1 MLEKC
6 NRDNIKCFA
15 ARSWQLAWP
24 MTLIMVFEALIG
36 LTDVFVAGRLGKDI
50 QAAYGFVIQFYF
62 IFIVVANA
70 LTVGTVAVVSQLFT
84 SEDQDQM
91 TAAIFSSLATT
102 AGAGLLTAFIGIV
115 FAPLLIDLLNIPVQV
130 KPFTIPL
137 IQIYSGGLLFQY
149 MIINSNGI
157 LRSCNRIRTSLK
169 TMAVVCVLN
178 VGLIFLYVFFTPLGF
193 KGIALATATASLLG
207 CFINLSR
214 VKKLMTKTLSFSS
227 TLIKKVA
234 LIGWPMAVVQI
245 LWQAGS
251 MVLFLI
257 ISELPENRVEILAA
271 LTAGLR
277 LESVI
282 YLPAF
287 AFNMANA
294 VIVGNLLGEKE
305 PEEAY
310 RSGMMTAWIGV
321 SVVAFMVLL
330 VVINARWIASFLSN
344 NPVVVHETVR
354 YIYISMISEPFMA
367 FGIILGGGLSG
378 AGDTRSVMIRVAM
391 GVWFIRLPLAYL
403 LVVILGFGAAS
414 VWWSMNISQFVQ
426 CWLLY
431 RRYAKKSWLPAENP
445 VPKGSTPT
453 GRREDLDKY

>member
-6 NRDNIKCFA
+6 NSDNIKCFA
-15 ARSWQLAWP
+15 ARSWQVAWP
-24 MTLIMVFEALIG
+24 MTLIMVFEAVIG
-36 LTDVFVAGRLGKDI
+36 LTDVFVAGRLGKDV

-84 SEDQDQM
+84 SEDKDQL
-91 TAAIFSSLATT
+91 TAAIFSSLSTSAI
-102 AGAGLLTAFIGIV
+102 IGIIIA
-115 FAPLLIDLLNIPVQV
+115 FTGIFFTPFFINLLNLPVQV
-130 KPFTIPL
+130 KPFTTPL

-149 MIINSNGI
+149 MVINSNGI

-169 TMAVVCVLN
+169 TMAVVCLLN
-178 VGLIFLYVFFTPLGF
+178 VGLVFLFVFLTPLGF
-193 KGIALATATASLLG
+193 KGIALATATASFLG
-207 CFINLSR
+207 CLINLSR
-214 VKKLMTKTLSFSS
+214 VRKLMTSALSFSS

-234 LIGWPMAVVQI
+234 LIGWPMAAVQL

-257 ISELPENRVEILAA
+257 ISALPENRVEILAA
-271 LTAGLR
+271 FTAGLR

-305 PEEAY
+305 QDEAY
-310 RSGMMTAWIGV
+310 RSGMMTAMIGV
-321 SVVAFMVLL
+321 AVVAFMVLL
-330 VVINARWIASFLSN
+330 VVVNARWIASFLSN

-367 FGIILGGGLSG
+367 LGIILGGGLSG
-378 AGDTRSVMIRVAM
+378 AGDTRSVMIRVSIS
-391 GVWFIRLPLAYL
+391 VWLIRLPLAYL
-403 LVVILGFGAAS
+403 LVVILGFGASS
-414 VWWSMNISQFVQ
+414 VWWSMNISQVIQ
-426 CWLLY
+426 CRLLY
-431 RRYAKKSWLPAENP
+431 RRYAKKSWLNAAIA
-445 VPKGSTPT
+445 T
-453 GRREDLDKY
+453 

>member
-1 MLEKC
+1 MIEKC

-15 ARSWQLAWP
+15 ARSWHLAWP

-36 LTDVFVAGRLGKDI
+36 ITDVFVAGRLGKDI

-84 SEDQDQM
+84 SEDKDQL
-91 TAAIFSSLATT
+91 TAAIFSSLVTT
-102 AGAGLLTAFIGIV
+102 AGTGLIIAFTGI
-115 FAPLLIDLLNIPVQV
+115 FFTPLLINFLNIPVQI
-130 KPFTIPL
+130 KPFITPL

-149 MIINSNGI
+149 MVINSNGI
-157 LRSCNRIRTSLK
+157 LRSCNRIRTSLQ

-178 VGLIFLYVFFTPLGF
+178 IGLIFLFVFFTPLGF
-193 KGIALATATASLLG
+193 KGIALATATASFLG
-207 CFINLSR
+207 CLINLSR
-214 VKKLMTKTLSFSS
+214 IRNLMTTALSFSS
-227 TLIKKVA
+227 ALIKKVA
-234 LIGWPMAVVQI
+234 LIGWPMAAVQL

-257 ISELPENRVEILAA
+257 LSALPENRIEILAA
-271 LTAGLR
+271 FTAGLR

-305 PEEAY
+305 QDQAY
-310 RSGMMTAWIGV
+310 RSGMMTALIGV
-321 SVVAFMVLL
+321 AVVAFLVLL
-330 VVINARWIASFLSN
+330 VVVNARWIASFLSN
-344 NPVVVHETVR
+344 NPVVVRETVR

-367 FGIILGGGLSG
+367 LGIILGGGLSG
-378 AGDTRSVMIRVAM
+378 AGDTRSVMMRVSM
-391 GVWFIRLPLAYL
+391 SVWFIRLPLAYL

-414 VWWSMNISQFVQ
+414 VWWSMNISQVVQ

-431 RRYAKKSWLPAENP
+431 RRYAKKKWLPAA
-445 VPKGSTPT
+445 VP
-453 GRREDLDKY
+453 L